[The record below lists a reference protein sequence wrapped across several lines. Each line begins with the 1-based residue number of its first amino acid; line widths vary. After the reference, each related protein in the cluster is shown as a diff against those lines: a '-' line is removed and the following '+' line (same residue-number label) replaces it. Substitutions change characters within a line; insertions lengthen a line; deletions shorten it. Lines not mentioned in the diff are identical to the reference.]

1 MKVQVS
7 FVVDVCV
14 GKKGRKVT
22 QAEILTA
29 IRYAVAN
36 RLPPVMHAEEWILVD
51 GNEPDIKVICDSEVS
66 AKVL

>member
-7 FVVDVCV
+7 FVVDVIV

-22 QAEILTA
+22 QAEVLTA

-36 RLPPVMHAEEWILVD
+36 RLPPVMHAEEWICTD
-51 GNEPDIKVICDSEVS
+51 GEEPSIKVLCDSEVS